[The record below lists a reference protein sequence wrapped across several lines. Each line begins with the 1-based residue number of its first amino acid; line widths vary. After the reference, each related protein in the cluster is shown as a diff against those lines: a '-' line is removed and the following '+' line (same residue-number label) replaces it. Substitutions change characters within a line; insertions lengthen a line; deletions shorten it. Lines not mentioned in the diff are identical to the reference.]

1 MVRDPDRVRVPT
13 VLVVDGANVIGSR
26 PDGWWRDRAGAA
38 GRLLHRLAGLA
49 PRTVALPD
57 RTLRW
62 LHRCVVVL
70 EGRARE
76 TADVAGVEVVRAPDS
91 GDDAIV
97 ALAAVTPGCV
107 VVTADRGLRA
117 RLPPGVTTVGPGT
130 LHGWLARL

>member
-1 MVRDPDRVRVPT
+1 MRVPT

-57 RTLRW
+57 RALRR
-62 LHRCVVVL
+62 LSRCVVVL

-76 TADVAGVEVVRAPDS
+76 AADVPGVEVVRAPDS

-97 ALAAVTPGCV
+97 ALAAVTPGCI

-117 RLPPGVTTVGPGT
+117 RLPTGVTTVGPGT